1 MAKLAAP
8 TLTLTTLTSDFAD
21 ISWDA
26 IPILPACNAD
36 PDEAMLYSVWF
47 DGIKQADR
55 EDTQV
60 DYDDLTPGSA
70 HTVAVQAVPRI
81 GWDCEAS
88 DKVTIPFTTS
98 ATLTGCRITATSD
111 IPLWYWDEN
120 GKFAIP
126 HDSQG
131 SCPMVHG
138 MGFGI
143 SASRGAEDVA
153 TIANIHVDVMEYR
166 KVPFTAVLDDPG
178 LEGVYKGYVEVN
190 GTEGTIHVTLTEYPQ
205 RTGTL
210 TVITDPPEATVEIDG
225 EEKGYTPIDI
235 PIAFDPDEYRKRVL
249 VKVSY
254 EVPEAF
260 QDRSRRVTIRPGL
273 TTRYLTRLR
282 AIARIKGTTEKDN
295 TAKEVTFTMWAENRN
310 RERIRH
316 AQLYLLNMTNMKKVG
331 SLIMPGSYI
340 TISYSSDFFVAGKNR
355 LVCYWGDTGDRILSF
370 KTITLPG
377 ATGDAAG
384 IDEEWHD
391 EDDATDGRVAIDA
404 AYAKIT

>member
-1 MAKLAAP
+1 MTISVAFEDSQP
-8 TLTLTTLTSDFAD
+8 NTTLFCYDWIIETSLPATVELKEGVTYAFEVIDADHPVGDPLMYFNLHVYPEGPKCLNVNWYPEKCGSTTPPGVVANTAANTVNIYSGVTMKLVTPILSLVTLESDFAD
-21 ISWDA
+21 IAWNPVA
-26 IPILPACNAD
+26 IIPTCKAD
-36 PDEAMLYSVWF
+36 PMDAMLYSIWF

-55 EDTQV
+55 EDTHV
-60 DYDDLTPGSA
+60 DYDDLIPGST
-70 HTVAVQAVPRI
+70 HTIEVQAVPRVY
-81 GWDCEAS
+81 WNCEAS
-88 DKVTIPFTTS
+88 DKAAITFTTP
-98 ATLTGCRITATSD
+98 A
-111 IPLWYWDEN
+111 
-120 GKFAIP
+120 
-126 HDSQG
+126 
-131 SCPMVHG
+131 
-138 MGFGI
+138 
-143 SASRGAEDVA
+143 
-153 TIANIHVDVMEYR
+153 
-166 KVPFTAVLDDPG
+166 
-178 LEGVYKGYVEVN
+178 
-190 GTEGTIHVTLTEYPQ
+190 Q

-273 TTRYLTRLR
+273 TTRYLARLR

-316 AQLYLLNMTNMKKVG
+316 AQLYILNMTNMFRGG
-331 SLIMPGSYI
+331 SIP
-340 TISYSSDFFVAGKNR
+340 SSGVLTVPYTDPLFAAGKNR

-377 ATGDAAG
+377 ATGDAVG

-391 EDDATDGRVAIDA
+391 ENDDIDIPPNKSAIDA